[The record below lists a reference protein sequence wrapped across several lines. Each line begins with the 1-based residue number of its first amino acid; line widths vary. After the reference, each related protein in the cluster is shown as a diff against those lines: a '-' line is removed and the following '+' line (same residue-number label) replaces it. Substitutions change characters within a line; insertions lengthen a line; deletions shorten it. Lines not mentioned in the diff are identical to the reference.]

1 MTLTDGIMLAH
12 LFMTLFLAYKVG
24 RLKGDIE
31 VLYEGLA
38 MAMEQLDM
46 VPHNNQN

>member
-1 MTLTDGIMLAH
+1 MTLTDGIILTH
-12 LFMTLFLAYKVG
+12 LFITLFLAYKVG
-24 RLKGDIE
+24 SLRGDIE